1 MNIML
6 APSIL
11 SADFSRLGEELKA
24 LEKAGADMAH
34 IDVMDGRFV
43 PNISIGP
50 PVVRALRPHSP
61 IIFDVHLM
69 IVEPERYIDAFADA
83 GADYL
88 TIHIESTQRVGETL
102 SRIRSRGVKPAIT
115 IKPGTPAKD
124 VFPYLAEVD
133 MVLVMSVEPGFG
145 GQKFIPSAY
154 DKLKELRTEINRRGL
169 SVDLEV
175 DGGVNL
181 QNVRSIA
188 DAGANIIVAGSAV
201 FEGGRISENIKSFRQ
216 ALR

>member
-1 MNIML
+1 MNVLL

-24 LEKAGADMAH
+24 LEQAGADMAH

-43 PNISIGP
+43 PNITIGP
-50 PVVRALRPHSP
+50 PVVRALRPHSS

-69 IVEPERYIDAFADA
+69 IVEPELYIDAFADA

-88 TIHIESTQRVGETL
+88 TIHLESTQKVEETL
-102 SRIRSRGVKPAIT
+102 EHIRRRGVKPAIT
-115 IKPGTPAKD
+115 IKPGTPAEAA
-124 VFPYLAEVD
+124 FPYLDKVD

-154 DKLKELRTEINRRGL
+154 DKLRLLRAEINRRGL
-169 SVDLEV
+169 NVDLEV
-175 DGGVNL
+175 DGGVNIH
-181 QNVRSIA
+181 NVRSIV

-201 FEGGRISENIKSFRQ
+201 FEGGRISENIQSFRQ
-216 ALR
+216 ALS

>member
-102 SRIRSRGVKPAIT
+102 SRIRRRGVKPAIT

-154 DKLKELRTEINRRGL
+154 DKLKELRAEINRRGL

-201 FEGGRISENIKSFRQ
+201 FEDGRISENIKSFRQ